1 MTEQSDYQRRR
12 ELYVD
17 HQIERS
23 ELPKCSNC
31 REMVVFRDSLCTE
44 CYDNSPYSCA
54 KTGCLREAEGE
65 LNMCPAHTRQN

>member
-1 MTEQSDYQRRR
+1 MKHQDNERRK

-17 HQIERS
+17 HQLDRS

-31 REMVVFRDSLCTE
+31 KEMVVFRDSLCTE

-54 KTGCLREAEGE
+54 TTGCLREADGE
-65 LNMCPAHTRQN
+65 TNVCPAHARHN